1 MVELIIPQKRSAI
14 DKIMQ
19 GLQVAQAIGGI
30 KSDYEKGKLA
40 QLQQEQA
47 KKDLEAQKKLE
58 SGIFTPSQAKSLYE
72 ASADDKRAQLGKIE
86 EKGADGQSTYK
97 DFWYITP
104 ERLKQESSVAN
115 LNETEQKTRLESQ
128 YAQGRVRP
136 ADWDHNIA
144 VYGSKNPG
152 GGFRQAWDIIQNPDG
167 TTKRVDVW
175 LKPLRRQTLEDS
187 MGVGSGSGFLPTT
200 GPGGVKLPLITMKDL
215 KTPEEKAGY
224 RNAVQKLAE
233 KGIPQNE
240 IPYRISIED
249 VYAYNP
255 KKLEADRKDISNKLK
270 SYNELMPAI
279 KNVDKL
285 IGGIDGD
292 KPIKGSADLRSALK
306 VGMFGSLASRVGIT
320 DVEKLKQAAISKT
333 PSESKSL
340 WTALSGLKSDFNR
353 LKSGLSLTASELAA
367 AENALGVSEWADD
380 AQLRQGIKTFLSAIK
395 SGMQNVEA
403 GYHDASIDNYV
414 KNSKSVTTK
423 DPIFERLNGNPR
435 FVGNPGPGS
444 KDGDKRDAAINFTEG
459 G

>member
-1 MVELIIPQKRSAI
+1 
-14 DKIMQ
+14 
-19 GLQVAQAIGGI
+19 
-30 KSDYEKGKLA
+30 
-40 QLQQEQA
+40 
-47 KKDLEAQKKLE
+47 
-58 SGIFTPSQAKSLYE
+58 
-72 ASADDKRAQLGKIE
+72 
-86 EKGADGQSTYK
+86 
-97 DFWYITP
+97 
-104 ERLKQESSVAN
+104 
-115 LNETEQKTRLESQ
+115 
-128 YAQGRVRP
+128 
-136 ADWDHNIA
+136 
-144 VYGSKNPG
+144 
-152 GGFRQAWDIIQNPDG
+152 
-167 TTKRVDVW
+167 
-175 LKPLRRQTLEDS
+175 
-187 MGVGSGSGFLPTT
+187 
-200 GPGGVKLPLITMKDL
+200 MKDL

-255 KKLEADRKDISNKLK
+255 KKLEADRAAISNKLK
-270 SYNELMPAI
+270 PYNELMPAI

-333 PSESKSL
+333 PSESKNL

-395 SGMQNVEA
+395 SGMQNVES

-435 FVGNPGPGS
+435 FVGNPGPGA
-444 KDGDKRDAAINFTEG
+444 KEEDKRNAAINFSEG